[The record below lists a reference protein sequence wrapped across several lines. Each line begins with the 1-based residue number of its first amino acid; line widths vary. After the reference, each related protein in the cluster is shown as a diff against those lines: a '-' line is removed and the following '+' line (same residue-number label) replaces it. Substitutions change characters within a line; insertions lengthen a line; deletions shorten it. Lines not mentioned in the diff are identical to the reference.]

1 METKTL
7 KTVLD
12 RVQQNIS
19 SKWPSSLSDT
29 PDKQLLS
36 SYISSEIK
44 DTDLEELGAS
54 REDVVERIYC
64 EMAAYSFLTK
74 YLVSSEVDE
83 ININSWDDISI
94 SYSCGKVQKTDEHFF
109 DPEHALDIIRR
120 LLRHSGM
127 VIDSSSPIAS
137 GHLSNSSRITAI
149 KSPVVTDEAGVS
161 ASIRILH
168 PNKITPDTLV
178 KSGFCTGEM
187 LAFLSACLNRG
198 VSILASGRT
207 NSGKTTLIS
216 TILNAVPDTK
226 RIYVIESGARELEL
240 VKRDSHG
247 DIRNNVVSTLSRP
260 SDDPKRT
267 ITQEDLVE
275 SSLRF
280 DPDIIAIGEIRN
292 AEAFS
297 SVEASLTGHTVI
309 STVHSGPGE
318 SAHSRI
324 ALLCQR
330 KYRLGYDL
338 SLNQVRQAFPII
350 VFSHRCDDGTRRI
363 MNITECV
370 KRGNEFYYVPL
381 YCFLNNS
388 SGGGFVKANSPSK
401 ELISRLTQN
410 Q

>member
-29 PDKQLLS
+29 PDKPLLC

-44 DTDLEELGAS
+44 ETDLDELAAS
-54 REDVVERIYC
+54 REELVERIYC
-64 EMAAYSFLTK
+64 EMAAYSFLTE
-74 YLVSSEVDE
+74 YLVSDNVDE

-94 SYSCGKVQKTDEHFF
+94 CYSDGKVQKTNEHFF

-149 KSPVVTDEAGVS
+149 KSPIVTEEAGVS

-168 PNKITPDTLV
+168 PNKIKADTLV
-178 KSGFCTGEM
+178 KTGFCSGEM
-187 LAFLSACLNRG
+187 LAFLCACLNKG
-198 VSILASGRT
+198 VSLIASGRT

-216 TILNAVPDTK
+216 AILSSVPNTK

-240 VKRDSHG
+240 VKRDDQG
-247 DIRNNVVSTLSRP
+247 NIKNNVVSTLSRP

-309 STVHSGPGE
+309 STVHSGPSE
-318 SAHSRI
+318 SAHTRI

-330 KYRLGYDL
+330 KYKLGYDL
-338 SLNQVRQAFPII
+338 SLNQVRQAFPVI
-350 VFSHRCDDGTRRI
+350 VFSHRCEDGTRRI

-370 KRGNEFYYVPL
+370 KNGQDYSYVPL
-381 YCFLNNS
+381 YVFS
-388 SGGGFVKANSPSK
+388 SGPNGGGFVKANPPSK
-401 ELISRLTQN
+401 ELISRLKHI
-410 Q
+410 

>member
-1 METKTL
+1 MEIKTL

-12 RVQQNIS
+12 RIQQNIS
-19 SKWPSSLSDT
+19 GKWPSSLKEN
-29 PDKQLLS
+29 PDKPLLC

-44 DTDLEELGAS
+44 ETDLDELRVTKEEL
-54 REDVVERIYC
+54 VERIYC
-64 EMAAYSFLTK
+64 EMAAYSFLTE
-74 YLVSSEVDE
+74 YLNSSNVDE

-94 SYSCGKVQKTDEHFF
+94 SYSDGTIQKTEEHFF

-137 GHLSNSSRITAI
+137 GHLDNSSRITAI
-149 KSPVVTDEAGVS
+149 KTPVVTEEAGVS

-178 KSGFCTGEM
+178 KSGFCSGEM
-187 LAFLSACLNRG
+187 LAFLCACLNKG
-198 VSILASGRT
+198 ISILASGRT

-216 TILNAVPDTK
+216 AILSSVPSHK

-240 VKRDSHG
+240 VKRDEKG
-247 DIRNNVVSTLSRP
+247 KIKNNVVSTLSRP

-330 KYRLGYDL
+330 KYRLGYEL
-338 SLNQVRQAFPII
+338 SLSQVRAAFPII
-350 VFSHRCDDGTRRI
+350 VFSHRCEDGTRRI

-370 KRGNEFYYVPL
+370 KNGNEFSYVPL
-381 YCFLNNS
+381 YSFVNGS
-388 SGGGFVKANSPSK
+388 TGGSFVKSNPMSK
-401 ELISRLTQN
+401 DLISRLRAN
-410 Q
+410 

>member
-1 METKTL
+1 MEHRIL
-7 KTVLD
+7 KSALD
-12 RVQQNIS
+12 RVRQTIT
-19 SKWPSSLSDT
+19 SKWPSSLSDS
-29 PDKQLLS
+29 PDKQLLC

-44 DTDLEELGAS
+44 DTDLEDLKVTREEL
-54 REDVVERIYC
+54 VERIYC
-64 EMAAYSFLTK
+64 EMAAYSFLTE
-74 YLVSSEVDE
+74 YLNSDEVDE

-94 SYSCGKVQKTDEHFF
+94 SYSDGRIVKTEEHFF
-109 DPEHALDIIRR
+109 DPDHALDIIRR

-137 GHLSNSSRITAI
+137 GHLTNSSRITAI
-149 KSPVVTDEAGVS
+149 KSPIITDEAGVS

-168 PNKITPDTLV
+168 PNKITKDTLV

-198 VSILASGRT
+198 ISILASGRT

-216 TILNAVPDTK
+216 SLLRSVPDTK

-240 VKRDSHG
+240 VRRDEHG
-247 DIRNNVVSTLSRP
+247 NVKNNVVSTLSRP
-260 SDDPKRT
+260 SDDPKRS

-338 SLNQVRQAFPII
+338 SMSQVRQAFPII
-350 VFSHRCDDGTRRI
+350 VFSHRCDDGLRRI
-363 MNITECV
+363 MSITECV
-370 KRGNEFYYVPL
+370 KKGNEYVYVPL
-381 YCFLNNS
+381 YTYLNNS
-388 SGGGFVKANSPSK
+388 SGCGFVKPNSPSK
-401 ELISRLTQN
+401 ELIARLSIH
-410 Q
+410 